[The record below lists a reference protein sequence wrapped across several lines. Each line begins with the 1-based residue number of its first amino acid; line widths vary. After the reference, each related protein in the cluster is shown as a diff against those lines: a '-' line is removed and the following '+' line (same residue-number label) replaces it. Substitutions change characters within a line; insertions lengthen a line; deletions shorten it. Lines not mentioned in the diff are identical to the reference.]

1 MVDLIPA
8 GVMIPEHNTDTD
20 ELLDADDNSGRD
32 DEPLPKRGQGGT
44 IRRVQGWCVCTHG
57 GHHGHGIH
65 TYGGRAG
72 VANDRAREGDNP
84 NQTWKKKI
92 RLKIMITLKQF

>member
-44 IRRVQGWCVCTHG
+44 IRRVQGWCVCTRG